1 MNVNALYETIK
12 LEKSGKIATVI
23 LNRPKSLNAMNPQMM
38 RELKNCLKEV
48 EKDDDILVL
57 VLRGE
62 GKGFSSGGDIKEMLN
77 LGGEQEFSEIMEV
90 ISELAMTL
98 YTMKK
103 LTITGIHGAAAGLG
117 LSMALAT
124 DYIICEED
132 SKLAMNFIGIG
143 LIPDG
148 GGHFFLEERLGTGRA
163 KKLMWTGKVIE
174 GQEALMKK
182 LVDEAIPSGKLDRAI
197 EKYITECLQKPLMS
211 IIESKSIYAQMNRDR
226 LEKALELEKAGQ
238 WKMRQTH
245 DHQEGIRAFVEK
257 RVPQFKGK

>member
-12 LEKSGKIATVI
+12 LEKDGKTATVT
-23 LNRPKSLNAMNPQMM
+23 LNRPQSLNAMNPKMM
-38 RELKNCLKEV
+38 RELLNCLKEI
-48 EKDDDILVL
+48 EKDDDILIL
-57 VLRGE
+57 VLKGE

-77 LGGEQEFSEIMEV
+77 LGGEAEFSEIMEV
-90 ISELAMTL
+90 INDLSMTL

-117 LSMALAT
+117 LSLALAT

-148 GGHFFLEERLGTGRA
+148 GGHFFLQERLGSCRA
-163 KKLMWTGKVIE
+163 KKLMWTGKVME

-182 LVDEAIPSGKLDRAI
+182 LVDEAIPSGKLNRAI
-197 EKYITECLQKPLMS
+197 EKYITECLQKPLLS
-211 IIESKSIYAQMNRDR
+211 IIESKSIYAELNKDQ
-226 LEKALELEKAGQ
+226 LEKALLLEKAGQ
-238 WKMRQTH
+238 WKMRQTV

-257 RVPQFKGK
+257 RAPQFKGQ

>member
-12 LEKSGKIATVI
+12 LEKNGQVATVT
-23 LNRPKSLNAMNPQMM
+23 LNRPKSLNAMNTKMM
-38 RELKNCLKEV
+38 RELLNCLKEV
-48 EKDDDILVL
+48 EKEEDILIL
-57 VLRGE
+57 ILRGE

-77 LGGEQEFSEIMEV
+77 LGGEQEFAEIMEV
-90 ISELAMTL
+90 ISDLAMTL

-103 LTITGIHGAAAGLG
+103 LTIAGIHGAAAGLG
-117 LSMALAT
+117 LSLALAT

-148 GGHFFLEERLGTGRA
+148 GGHFFLQERLGTCRA
-163 KKLMWTGKVIE
+163 KKLMWTGKVFE

-197 EKYITECLQKPLMS
+197 ERYITECLQKPLMS
-211 IIESKSIYAQMNRDR
+211 IIESKSIYAELNKDR
-226 LEKALELEKAGQ
+226 LEKALQLEKAGQ
-238 WKMRQTH
+238 WKMRQTQ

-257 RVPQFKGK
+257 RAPKFKGL